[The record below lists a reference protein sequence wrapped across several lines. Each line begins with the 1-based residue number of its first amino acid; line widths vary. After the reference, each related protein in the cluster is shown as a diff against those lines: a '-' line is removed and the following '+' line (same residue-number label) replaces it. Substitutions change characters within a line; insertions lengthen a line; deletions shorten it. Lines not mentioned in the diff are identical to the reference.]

1 MPTVRKPKRK
11 ARGQSGNH
19 GLDPEK
25 VAAALAVEVTSG
37 AKAAAEAFG
46 LSVRSIRRYKAFV
59 AAHPDAPL
67 AVAVRGARARALR
80 RVDDLLTQ
88 TWEAFLHRLQELLP
102 KATMAETVEGA
113 KVIGE
118 LRITQEALGVDDHSS
133 KDEPAKAQDH
143 ERFIGAGQGPAA
155 PEAED
160 RHPGQGSEFE
170 ESILTIQ

>member
-11 ARGQSGNH
+11 ARGVPGQP
-19 GLDPEK
+19 LDNDK
-25 VAAALAVEVTSG
+25 VSAALAMETTSG
-37 AKAAAEAFG
+37 AKDACAAFG
-46 LSVRSIRRYKAFV
+46 LSRRSLQRYKAF
-59 AAHPDAPL
+59 AKQHPDSDL
-67 AVAVRGARARALR
+67 AKAVTAARRRALR

-102 KATMAETVEGA
+102 EATMAETVEGA

-118 LRITQEALGVDDHSS
+118 LRITQEALGVDDHQP
-133 KDEPAKAQDH
+133 KDDTAKAQDH
-143 ERFIGAGQGPAA
+143 ECFVRTGQGPAA

-170 ESILTIQ
+170 ESSLTIQ